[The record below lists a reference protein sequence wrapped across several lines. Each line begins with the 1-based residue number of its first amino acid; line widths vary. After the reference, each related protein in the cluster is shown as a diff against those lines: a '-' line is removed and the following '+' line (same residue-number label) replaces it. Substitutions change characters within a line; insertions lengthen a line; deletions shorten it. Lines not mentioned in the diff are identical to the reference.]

1 MLINPLSDQAI
12 IDQIDQALLCTSTHI
27 KLRETD
33 PEIILIIYF
42 ILTHYS
48 WIVVS
53 NIYHTSALSILTTVR
68 WNACIQRVRCRG
80 CLSFTHSD

>member
-48 WIVVS
+48 
-53 NIYHTSALSILTTVR
+53 
-68 WNACIQRVRCRG
+68 
-80 CLSFTHSD
+80 